1 MTSMAAL
8 KKVEESKNLK
18 IDLERLE
25 NHQFLIEGI
34 EKKLSDKI
42 SKLNTKFYEFK
53 IETEKVLNN
62 HYEALQAILVKLQLN

>member
-8 KKVEESKNLK
+8 KKVEESKDLK

-25 NHQFLIEGI
+25 KHQFLIEGI
-34 EKKLSDKI
+34 EKKMSDKI
-42 SKLNTKFYEFK
+42 SELNTAFYKFK

-62 HYEALQAILVKLQLN
+62 HYEALQSIIDKLQLN